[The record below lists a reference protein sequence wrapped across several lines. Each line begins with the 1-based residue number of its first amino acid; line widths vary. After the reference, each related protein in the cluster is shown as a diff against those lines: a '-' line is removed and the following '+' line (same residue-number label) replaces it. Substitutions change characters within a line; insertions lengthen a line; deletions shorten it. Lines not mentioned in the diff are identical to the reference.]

1 MKGKRKMNREETI
14 DFIHSSESM
23 RKQLLENISADW
35 VEKIVTLGEEKKRIV
50 EDVCYAASG
59 ILEEHFL
66 ERLDNDTKQ
75 EIQDCKEFMCRLC
88 SMNAELI
95 DSAVAFAEENGLD
108 MRTTIEEAEC
118 YALNQ
123 LFGTDFWGEEE

>member
-1 MKGKRKMNREETI
+1 MNREETMN
-14 DFIHSSESM
+14 FIEGSESLK
-23 RKQLLENISADW
+23 KQLLESVSADW

-50 EDVCYAASG
+50 EEVCYAAAD

-66 ERLDNDTKQ
+66 ARLNDDTKQ

-108 MRTTIEEAEC
+108 MRGTIEEAEC
-118 YALNQ
+118 FALNQ
-123 LFGTDFWGEEE
+123 LFGIDWEEEE

>member
-1 MKGKRKMNREETI
+1 MNREETMN
-14 DFIHSSESM
+14 FIEGSESLK
-23 RKQLLENISADW
+23 KQLLESVSADW

-50 EDVCYAASG
+50 EEVCYAAAD

-66 ERLDNDTKQ
+66 ARLEGLDNNSKQ

-108 MRTTIEEAEC
+108 MRGTIEEAEC
-118 YALNQ
+118 FALNQ
-123 LFGTDFWGEEE
+123 LFGIDWEEEE

>member
-1 MKGKRKMNREETI
+1 MNREETI
-14 DFIHSSESM
+14 DFIRDFESVK
-23 RKQLLENISADW
+23 KQFLESVSADW

-50 EDVCYAASG
+50 EEVCYAAAD

-66 ERLDNDTKQ
+66 ARLDNNSKQ

-95 DSAVAFAEENGLD
+95 DAAVAFAEENGLD

>member
-1 MKGKRKMNREETI
+1 MNREETI
-14 DFIHSSESM
+14 DFIHSSESI
-23 RKQLLENISADW
+23 RKQFLESVSADW
-35 VEKIVTLGEEKKRIV
+35 LEKIVTLGEEKKRIV
-50 EDVCYAASG
+50 EEVCYAATD

-66 ERLDNDTKQ
+66 ARLDNDTKQ

-123 LFGTDFWGEEE
+123 LFGINFWEAEE

>member
-23 RKQLLENISADW
+23 KKQLLESVSADW

-50 EDVCYAASG
+50 EEVCYAASG
-59 ILEEHFL
+59 ILEEYFL
-66 ERLDNDTKQ
+66 EKLDNDTKQ

-123 LFGTDFWGEEE
+123 LFGTDFWEEEE